1 MTFEFPI
8 EPGRI
13 FSFARSVGDTDAVYR
28 DQLFGRISGEPL
40 VTPPT
45 FVRSVEHYEPS
56 PAEAT
61 SGSDDSA
68 GEDTRNSDP
77 DGASTGPAEQH
88 FEYLAPFRAGQR
100 VSVHTRPGEGWR
112 KRGRSGSLEFFET
125 VTEYRDGEDV
135 LVRSRKVSVHLLDG
149 PPA

>member
-1 MTFEFPI
+1 MTFGFPV

-28 DQLFGRISGEPL
+28 DQLFGRVSGEPL

-45 FVRSVEHYEPS
+45 FVRSAEHYEPS
-56 PAEAT
+56 PAEAP
-61 SGSDDSA
+61 SGSDEWAD
-68 GEDTRNSDP
+68 EDTSDSDP
-77 DGASTGPAEQH
+77 DGASTVHAEQH

-100 VSVHTRPGEGWR
+100 VTVHTRPGQTWR
-112 KRGRSGSLEFFET
+112 KRGRTGSLEFFET

-135 LVRSRKVSVHLLDG
+135 LVRSRKVSVRLLDG
-149 PPA
+149 PPT